1 MEHFPLQPGDSGTTA
16 MLSLCAGGLLRTW
29 TGAGSRLWSVRDADF
44 LRGIQGTGVIGRS
57 VREYR
62 RFREAA

>member
-1 MEHFPLQPGDSGTTA
+1 

-44 LRGIQGTGVIGRS
+44 LRGIQDTGVIGRS